1 MMNLFRTALLLAKKD
16 LYSELKTKQILT
28 TQIIFAGLVIVVFSF
43 AFDPANNTT
52 KAVIPG
58 VIWVIIVFAGILG
71 LNRSFISE
79 QRNDTIQGLLV
90 APMEA
95 ASIYLGKFLANFI
108 MMLAVELVSIPFLF
122 LLFDFKFLGSLPY
135 FILVVFLG
143 TFGFIAIGT
152 FLAALAANSKSSEM
166 LLPLLLFPITTPI
179 LIGVVQATRIILTN
193 MEKLSSALAWIQLV
207 AAYDVIFFVV
217 CFLLIDYVL
226 EV

>member
-1 MMNLFRTALLLAKKD
+1 MNLFRTALLLAKKD

-28 TQIIFAGLVIVVFSF
+28 TQIIFAALVIVVFSF

-90 APMEA
+90 APMEP
-95 ASIYLGKFLANFI
+95 ASIYLGKFIANFT
-108 MMLAVELVSIPFLF
+108 MMLVVELVSIPFLF

-135 FILVVFLG
+135 FILVIFLG
-143 TFGFIAIGT
+143 SFGFIAIGT

-193 MEKLSSALAWIQLV
+193 MEKLSSALAWVQLV

>member
-1 MMNLFRTALLLAKKD
+1 MNFFRTALLLAQKD

-79 QRNDTIQGLLV
+79 QRNDTMQGLLT

-95 ASIYLGKFLANFI
+95 ASIYLGKFLANFT
-108 MMLAVELVSIPFLF
+108 MMLIVEMVSIPFLF
-122 LLFDFKFLGSLPY
+122 LLFDFKFLGSFGF
-135 FILVVFLG
+135 FILVIFLG
-143 TFGFIAIGT
+143 SFGFIAIGT

-179 LIGVVQATRIILTN
+179 LIGVVQATKIILTN
-193 MEKLSSALAWIQLV
+193 MEKLSSAIAWIQLV

>member
-1 MMNLFRTALLLAKKD
+1 MNVLRTALLLAKKD
-16 LYSELKTKQILT
+16 ILSELKTKQILV

-43 AFDPANNTT
+43 AFDPSSNMT

-58 VIWVIIVFAGILG
+58 IIWVIIVFAGILG

-95 ASIYLGKFLANFI
+95 ASIFLGKFIANLI
-108 MMLAVELVSIPFLF
+108 MILIVEIVSIPFLF
-122 LLFDFKFLGSLPY
+122 LLFDFKMLGSIPY
-135 FILVVFLG
+135 FILVIFVG
-143 TFGFIAIGT
+143 SFGFVSIGT

-166 LLPLLLFPITTPI
+166 LLPLLLFPITSPI
-179 LIGVVQATRIILTN
+179 LIGVTQATRIILSD
-193 MEKLSSALAWIQLV
+193 MSKLSSALAWTQMV
-207 AAYDVIFFVV
+207 TSYDVIFFVV
-217 CFLLIDYVL
+217 CLLLIDYVL

>member
-1 MMNLFRTALLLAKKD
+1 MTLLKKALLLAKKD
-16 LYSELKTKQILT
+16 LYSEWKTKQVLVT
-28 TQIIFAGLVIVVFSF
+28 MVIFAGLVILVFSF

-58 VIWVIIVFAGILG
+58 VIWVIVVFSGILG

-79 QRNDTIQGLLV
+79 QRNDTMQGLMI
-90 APMEA
+90 APLDPQC
-95 ASIYLGKFLANFI
+95 IYLGKLIANFVMI
-108 MMLAVELVSIPFLF
+108 LIVELVSLPFLF
-122 LLFDFKFLGSLPY
+122 LLFDFRFLGSLPY
-135 FILVVFLG
+135 FLLVMFIG
-143 TFGFIAIGT
+143 SFGFISIGT

-166 LLPLLLFPITTPI
+166 LLPLLLFPITSPI

-193 MEKLSSALAWIQLV
+193 MENFASALAWIQLIS
-207 AAYDVIFFVV
+207 AYDVIFFVL

>member
-1 MMNLFRTALLLAKKD
+1 MNLIRTALFLAKKD

-58 VIWVIIVFAGILG
+58 VIWVIIVFSGILG

-79 QRNDTIQGLLV
+79 QRNDTMQGLLV

-95 ASIYLGKFLANFI
+95 ASIYLGKFLANFT
-108 MMLAVELVSIPFLF
+108 MMLVVEIVSIPFLF
-122 LLFDFKFLGSLPY
+122 LLFDFKFLGSIPF

-143 TFGFIAIGT
+143 SFGFIAIGT

-179 LIGVVQATRIILTN
+179 LIGVVQATKILLTN
-193 MEKLSSALAWIQLV
+193 REKISSAIAWIQLV
-207 AAYDVIFFVV
+207 TAYDMIFFVV
-217 CFLLIDYVL
+217 CFLLIDSVL

>member
-1 MMNLFRTALLLAKKD
+1 MNLFRTALLLAKKD
-16 LYSELKTKQILT
+16 LYSELKTKQIMV

-79 QRNDTIQGLLV
+79 QRNDTMQGLLV

-95 ASIYLGKFLANFI
+95 ASIYLGKFLANFS
-108 MMLAVELVSIPFLF
+108 MMLIVELVSIPFLF
-122 LLFDFKFLGSLPY
+122 LLFDFKFFGSIPY

-143 TFGFIAIGT
+143 SFGFIAIGT
-152 FLAALAANSKSSEM
+152 FLAALAANSKSSDM

-193 MEKLSSALAWIQLV
+193 MEKFSSAVAWIQLV
-207 AAYDVIFFVV
+207 TAYDVIFFVV

>member
-1 MMNLFRTALLLAKKD
+1 MNLFRTALFLAKKD

-52 KAVIPG
+52 RAVIPG

-79 QRNDTIQGLLV
+79 QRNDTMQGLLV

-108 MMLAVELVSIPFLF
+108 MMLVVEIVSIPFLF
-122 LLFDFKFLGSLPY
+122 LLFDFKILGSLPY
-135 FILVVFLG
+135 FLLVVFLG
-143 TFGFIAIGT
+143 SFGFIAIGT

-179 LIGVVQATRIILTN
+179 LIGVVQATKIILTN
-193 MEKLSSALAWIQLV
+193 MEKISSAIAWIQLV
-207 AAYDVIFFVV
+207 TAYDLIFFVV

>member
-1 MMNLFRTALLLAKKD
+1 MLRSALLLAQKD
-16 LYSELKTKQILT
+16 LFSEWKTKQILV

-95 ASIYLGKFLANFI
+95 SSIFLGKFIANFTMI
-108 MMLAVELVSIPFLF
+108 LIVEIISIPFLF
-122 LLFDFKFLGSLPY
+122 LLFDFKFLGSIPY
-135 FILVVFLG
+135 FILVIFVG
-143 TFGFIAIGT
+143 SFGFIAIGT
-152 FLAALAANSKSSEM
+152 FLAALASNSKSSEM
-166 LLPLLLFPITTPI
+166 LLPLLLFPITSPI
-179 LIGVVQATRIILTN
+179 LIGVTQATRIILSD
-193 MEKLSSALAWIQLV
+193 MSKLSSALAWTQMV
-207 AAYDVIFFVV
+207 TAYDVIFFVV
-217 CFLLIDYVL
+217 CILLIEYVL

>member
-1 MMNLFRTALLLAKKD
+1 MNLFRTALLLAKKD
-16 LYSELKTKQILT
+16 LYSELKTKQIMV

-79 QRNDTIQGLLV
+79 QRNDTMQGLLV

-95 ASIYLGKFLANFI
+95 ASIYLGKFLANFT
-108 MMLAVELVSIPFLF
+108 MMLIVELVSIPFLF
-122 LLFDFKFLGSLPY
+122 LLFDFKFYGSIPY

-143 TFGFIAIGT
+143 SFGFIAIGT

-193 MEKLSSALAWIQLV
+193 MEKFSSALAWIQLV
-207 AAYDVIFFVV
+207 TAYDVIFFVV

>member
-1 MMNLFRTALLLAKKD
+1 MNLFRTALFLAKKD

-79 QRNDTIQGLLV
+79 QRNDTMQGLLV

-95 ASIYLGKFLANFI
+95 ISIYLGKFLANFT
-108 MMLAVELVSIPFLF
+108 MMLVVELISIPFLF
-122 LLFDFKFLGSLPY
+122 LLFDFKFLGSFAF

-143 TFGFIAIGT
+143 SFGFIAIGT
-152 FLAALAANSKSSEM
+152 FLAALASNSKSSEM

-179 LIGVVQATRIILTN
+179 LIGVVQATKIILTN
-193 MEKLSSALAWIQLV
+193 MEKLSSAIAWIQLV
-207 AAYDVIFFVV
+207 TAYDVIFFVV
-217 CFLLIDYVL
+217 CCLLIDYVL

>member
-1 MMNLFRTALLLAKKD
+1 MNLLRTAVLLAKKD
-16 LYSELKTKQILT
+16 LYSELKTKQILV
-28 TQIIFAGLVIVVFSF
+28 TQIIFAALVIVVFSF

-79 QRNDTIQGLLV
+79 QRNDTMQGLLA

-95 ASIYLGKFLANFI
+95 ASIYLGKFLANF
-108 MMLAVELVSIPFLF
+108 MMILVVEIISIPFLF

-135 FILVVFLG
+135 FLIVIFLG
-143 TFGFIAIGT
+143 SFGFVAIGT

-193 MEKLSSALAWIQLV
+193 MEKLASALAWIQLIT
-207 AAYDVIFFVV
+207 AYDVIFFVV

>member
-1 MMNLFRTALLLAKKD
+1 MNLFRTALFLAKKD

-79 QRNDTIQGLLV
+79 QRNDTMQGLLV

-95 ASIYLGKFLANFI
+95 ASIYLGKFLANFA
-108 MMLAVELVSIPFLF
+108 MMLVVEIVSIPFLF
-122 LLFDFKFLGSLPY
+122 LLFDFKFLGSFPY
-135 FILVVFLG
+135 FILVIFLG
-143 TFGFIAIGT
+143 SFGFIAIGT

-179 LIGVVQATRIILTN
+179 LIGVVQATKIILTN
-193 MEKLSSALAWIQLV
+193 VEKLSSAIAWIQLV
-207 AAYDVIFFVV
+207 TAYDVIFFVV

>member
-1 MMNLFRTALLLAKKD
+1 MNLLRTALFLAKKD
-16 LYSELKTKQILT
+16 LYSELKTKQIMV
-28 TQIIFAGLVIVVFSF
+28 TQMIFAGLVIVVFSF

-95 ASIYLGKFLANFI
+95 ASIYLGKFIANFT
-108 MMLAVELVSIPFLF
+108 MMLIVELVSIPFLF
-122 LLFDFKFLGSLPY
+122 LLFDFKFYGSIPY
-135 FILVVFLG
+135 FILVIFLG
-143 TFGFIAIGT
+143 SFGFIAIGT

-193 MEKLSSALAWIQLV
+193 MEKFSNALAWIQLV
-207 AAYDVIFFVV
+207 TAYDVIFFVI

>member
-1 MMNLFRTALLLAKKD
+1 MNIFRTALLLAKKD
-16 LYSELKTKQILT
+16 LYSELKTKQIMV

-79 QRNDTIQGLLV
+79 KRNDTMQGLLV

-95 ASIYLGKFLANFI
+95 ASIYLGKFLANFT
-108 MMLAVELVSIPFLF
+108 MMLIVELVSIPFLF
-122 LLFDFKFLGSLPY
+122 LLFDFKFYGSLPY

-143 TFGFIAIGT
+143 SFGFIAIGT

-193 MEKLSSALAWIQLV
+193 MEKFSSAVAWIQLV
-207 AAYDVIFFVV
+207 TAYDVIFFVV
-217 CFLLIDYVL
+217 CLLLIDYVL

>member
-1 MMNLFRTALLLAKKD
+1 MNLFRTALFLAKKD

-79 QRNDTIQGLLV
+79 QRNDTMQGLLV

-95 ASIYLGKFLANFI
+95 ASIYLGKFLANFT
-108 MMLAVELVSIPFLF
+108 MMLVVEIVSIPFLF
-122 LLFDFKFLGSLPY
+122 LLFDFKFLGSIPF

-143 TFGFIAIGT
+143 SFGFIAIGT

-179 LIGVVQATRIILTN
+179 LIGVVQATKIILTN
-193 MEKLSSALAWIQLV
+193 MEKISSAIAWIQLV
-207 AAYDVIFFVV
+207 TAYDMIFFVV

>member
-1 MMNLFRTALLLAKKD
+1 MNLFRAALLLAKKD
-16 LYSELKTKQILT
+16 LYSELKTKQIMV

-58 VIWVIIVFAGILG
+58 VIWVIIVFAGVLG

-79 QRNDTIQGLLV
+79 QRNDTMQGLLV

-95 ASIYLGKFLANFI
+95 SSIYLGKFLANFT
-108 MMLAVELVSIPFLF
+108 MMLIVELVSIPFLF
-122 LLFDFKFLGSLPY
+122 LLFDFKFFGSIPY

-143 TFGFIAIGT
+143 SFGFIAIGT

-193 MEKLSSALAWIQLV
+193 MEKFSSAVAWIQLV
-207 AAYDVIFFVV
+207 TAYDIIFFVV

>member
-1 MMNLFRTALLLAKKD
+1 MNLFRTAFLLAQKD
-16 LYSELKTKQILT
+16 LYSELKTKQILV

-58 VIWVIIVFAGILG
+58 IIWVIIVFSGILG

-79 QRNDTIQGLLV
+79 QRNDTMQGLLV

-95 ASIYLGKFLANFI
+95 ASIYLGKFLANFAMI
-108 MMLAVELVSIPFLF
+108 LVVEIVSVPFLF
-122 LLFDFKFLGSLPY
+122 LLFDFKFLGSFPY
-135 FILVVFLG
+135 FLLVIFLG
-143 TFGFIAIGT
+143 SFGFIAIGT

-179 LIGVVQATRIILTN
+179 LIGVVQATKIILTN
-193 MEKLSSALAWIQLV
+193 MDQFSSALAWIQLV
-207 AAYDVIFFVV
+207 TAYDVIFFVV

>member
-1 MMNLFRTALLLAKKD
+1 MNIFRTALLLAKKD
-16 LYSELKTKQILT
+16 LYSELKTKQIMV
-28 TQIIFAGLVIVVFSF
+28 TQIIFAGLVIVVLSF

-79 QRNDTIQGLLV
+79 QRNDTMQGLLV

-95 ASIYLGKFLANFI
+95 ASIYLGKFLANFT
-108 MMLAVELVSIPFLF
+108 MMLIVELVSIPFLF
-122 LLFDFKFLGSLPY
+122 LLFDFKFYGSLPY

-143 TFGFIAIGT
+143 SFGFIAIGT

-193 MEKLSSALAWIQLV
+193 MEKFSSAVAWIQLV
-207 AAYDVIFFVV
+207 TAYDVIFFVV

>member
-1 MMNLFRTALLLAKKD
+1 MNLFRTALFLAKKD

-79 QRNDTIQGLLV
+79 QRNDTMQGLLV

-95 ASIYLGKFLANFI
+95 ASIYLGKFLANFT
-108 MMLAVELVSIPFLF
+108 MMLVVEIVSIPFLF
-122 LLFDFKFLGSLPY
+122 LLFDFKFLGSLPF

-143 TFGFIAIGT
+143 SFGFIAIGT

-179 LIGVVQATRIILTN
+179 LIGVVQATKIILTN
-193 MEKLSSALAWIQLV
+193 MEKISSAIAWIQLV
-207 AAYDVIFFVV
+207 TAYDMIFFVV